1 MRGERHRRADGGL
14 AAWDM
19 RALVATH
26 LVLLADESAQRSFL
40 GLNSTRRS
48 RSLRRKAAVESTALR

>member
-1 MRGERHRRADGGL
+1 MQPCSGTAVKGERHRRADGGL

-26 LVLLADESAQRSFL
+26 LMLLAEQSAQRSFL
-40 GLNSTRRS
+40 GLNSARG
-48 RSLRRKAAVESTALR
+48 SLSLIHI